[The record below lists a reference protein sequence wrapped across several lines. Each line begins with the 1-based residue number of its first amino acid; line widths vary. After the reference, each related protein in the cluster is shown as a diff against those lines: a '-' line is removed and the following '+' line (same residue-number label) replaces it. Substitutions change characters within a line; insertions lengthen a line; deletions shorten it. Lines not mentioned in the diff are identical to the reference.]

1 MLLDERLRETIAIQ
15 ALERISKDCVLGL
28 DFARIWSDWD
38 DEGYDTD
45 VRPYI
50 YRMRH
55 LMEQALGTNIKVLYG
70 IKDPFGFAFL
80 LYGIAFSVT
89 YKVIGGGMYITY
101 KKL

>member
-1 MLLDERLRETIAIQ
+1 MLLTESLREIAAIQ

-38 DEGYDTD
+38 DEGYDAD

-50 YRMRH
+50 YRMRR
-55 LMEQALGTNIKVLYG
+55 LMEQALETNIKVLYG
-70 IKDPFGFAFL
+70 V
-80 LYGIAFSVT
+80 AFSVT
-89 YKVIGGGMYITY
+89 YKVVNGGFYITY

>member
-1 MLLDERLRETIAIQ
+1 MLLNESLREIAAIQ
-15 ALERISKDCVLGL
+15 ALESISTDCVLGL

-38 DEGYDTD
+38 DEGYDAD

-50 YRMRH
+50 YRMRR
-55 LMEQALGTNIKVLYG
+55 LMEQALETDIKVLYG

-80 LYGIAFSVT
+80 LYGVAFSVT
-89 YKVIGGGMYITY
+89 YKVVGGGFYITY